1 MRKQSVKRSLRSR
14 IAKLEWEL
22 RRDEEPP
29 MRMGYVIRELERNY
43 VGERHMAVVRVVGND
58 SYGREWCEVEER
70 PGPAPA
76 EPAERLP
83 LVYYTEDDMGMCF
96 GPEFKWRSQEQP
108 AVKPK

>member
-1 MRKQSVKRSLRSR
+1 MRKPGIKRSLRSR
-14 IAKLEWEL
+14 VTKLESEL

-70 PGPAPA
+70 PGPAPST
-76 EPAERLP
+76 PAERLP
-83 LVYYTEDDMGMCF
+83 VVSLTESDMKLCF
-96 GPEFKWRSQEQP
+96 GPEFKWRSSDQS
-108 AVKPK
+108 AVEPR

>member
-1 MRKQSVKRSLRSR
+1 MKRSLRAR
-14 IAKLEWEL
+14 VEQLETEL
-22 RRDEEPP
+22 KRDEELP
-29 MRMGYVIRELERNY
+29 MRMGYIIRELGRDY
-43 VGERHMAVVRVVGND
+43 VGERHMAVVRVVGKD
-58 SYGREWCEVEER
+58 QSDREWCEVEER

>member
-22 RRDEEPP
+22 RRDEELA
-29 MRMGYVIRELERNY
+29 MRMGYVIRELGCDY
-43 VGERHMAVVRVVGND
+43 VGERHMAVVRVVGKD
-58 SYGREWCEVEER
+58 QSGREWCEVEER

-83 LVYYTEDDMGMCF
+83 VVNFTEGDMKMCF
-96 GPEFKWRSQEQP
+96 GPEFKWLSRKQP
-108 AVKPK
+108 AVKPD